1 MFISR
6 IAKLAVMV
14 AATTSVATAAIT
26 SADAA
31 DRQCKYEVRVKADGI
46 SSITIPNGNVVFQG
60 RAGNTNNN
68 RGFARFHA
76 ADAAMG
82 CMQAAIRGGAL
93 PRNCNAGAQLRS
105 NAAGRALN
113 FNLRNAKTIAYNAL
127 CRQSAN
133 IGRPQAIVRNAQI
146 YTFVLGS
153 SKDVRRECA
162 LPASARNVPNDNG
175 MAQALPR
182 TSRYRTWHNDAAIRC
197 SQGRASM
204 IN

>member
-14 AATTSVATAAIT
+14 AATTSFVSSAALEA
-26 SADAA
+26 SAA

-46 SSITIPNGNVVFQG
+46 SSITIPNGDIVFQG

-82 CMQAAIRGGAL
+82 CLDAAVRGAQL
-93 PRNCNAGAQLRS
+93 PRNCRSGARLRS
-105 NAAGRALN
+105 NAEGRALN
-113 FNLRNAKTIAYNAL
+113 FNLQNAKTIAYNAL

-133 IGRPQAIVRNAQI
+133 IGRPQALVRKAQI
-146 YTFVLGS
+146 YTYVLG
-153 SKDVRRECA
+153 SKDVRRECS
-162 LPASARNVPNDNG
+162 LPANAANVPNDNG
-175 MAQALPR
+175 WAQGVPK
-182 TSRYRTWHNDAAIRC
+182 TSRYRVWHRDNTIRC
-197 SQGRASM
+197 SNGRASM

>member
-6 IAKLAVMV
+6 FAKLAVFV
-14 AATTSVATAAIT
+14 AATTSVAGAAIS

-46 SSITIPNGNVVFQG
+46 SSITIPNGNIVFQG

-82 CMQAAIRGGAL
+82 CMDAAIGGGQL
-93 PRNCNAGAQLRS
+93 PRSCRSGAPLRS
-105 NAAGRALN
+105 NSAGRALN
-113 FNLRNAKTIAYNAL
+113 FNLQNAKTIAYSAL

-133 IGRPQAIVRNAQI
+133 IGRPKALVRNAQI
-146 YTFVLGS
+146 YTFVLGG

-175 MAQALPR
+175 LAQGVPR
-182 TSRYRTWHNDAAIRC
+182 TSRYRTWHRDATIRC
-197 SQGRASM
+197 SNGRASM

>member
-1 MFISR
+1 MFISKF
-6 IAKLAVMV
+6 AKLAVLV

-46 SSITIPNGNVVFQG
+46 SSITIPNGDVVFQG

-82 CMQAAIRGGAL
+82 CMDAAIRGGQL
-93 PRNCNAGAQLRS
+93 PRNCRSGAPLRS
-105 NAAGRALN
+105 NATGRALN
-113 FNLRNAKTIAYNAL
+113 FNLQNAKTIAYNAL
-127 CRQSAN
+127 CRQSSN
-133 IGRPQAIVRNAQI
+133 IGRPQALVRNAQI
-146 YTFVLGS
+146 YTYVLG

-162 LPASARNVPNDNG
+162 LPANARNVPNDNG
-175 MAQALPR
+175 MAQGVPN
-182 TSRYRTWHNDAAIRC
+182 TSRYKIWHRDNSIRC

-204 IN
+204 VN

>member
-26 SADAA
+26 GAEAA

-46 SSITIPNGNVVFQG
+46 SSITIPNGNIIFQG

-93 PRNCNAGAQLRS
+93 PRNCRAGAPLRS
-105 NAAGRALN
+105 NSVGRALN
-113 FNLRNAKTIAYNAL
+113 FNLRDAKTIAYNAL

-133 IGRPQAIVRNAQI
+133 IGRPRAIVRNAQI
-146 YTFVLGS
+146 YTYVLGS
-153 SKDVRRECA
+153 RDVRRECA

-182 TSRYRTWHNDAAIRC
+182 TSRYRIWHKDSAIRC
-197 SQGRASM
+197 SQGRATM
-204 IN
+204 VN

>member
-6 IAKLAVMV
+6 IAKLAVLV
-14 AATTSVATAAIT
+14 TATTSIGSAAIT

-82 CMQAAIRGGAL
+82 CMDAAIRGGQL
-93 PRNCNAGAQLRS
+93 PRNCRSGAPLRS
-105 NAAGRALN
+105 NSAGRALN
-113 FNLRNAKTIAYNAL
+113 FNLQNAKTIAYDAL

-133 IGRPQAIVRNAQI
+133 IGRPQALVRNAKI
-146 YTFVLGS
+146 YTYVLG

-162 LPASARNVPNDNG
+162 LPANAKNVPNDNG
-175 MAQALPR
+175 WAQGVPK
-182 TSRYRTWHNDAAIRC
+182 TSRYKTWHSDNTIRC
-197 SQGRASM
+197 SRGRASM
-204 IN
+204 VN